1 MTSFER
7 SWHPL
12 FADHSGARWVESSP
26 PGLAPRWPWL
36 RPSLRHRARPSP
48 LARRPS
54 PVTLT
59 TARTPDR
66 SPCSTSYHAVCGSDQ
81 RNPVS
86 NSRAPPSWV
95 TTASIRH
102 RTPLKRLPGFQRHTA
117 LSSEKSIA
125 CVCHSSVSPPES
137 RPLGETR
144 TLEQPGIQRAP
155 ATRRVVPRCSNATFP
170 LPETVSEN
178 FLAHSG
184 AVRAGTRRGPRARR
198 CSPRE
203 LRNSRE
209 RLQLAGPRLVKG
221 CASSY

>member
-1 MTSFER
+1 MGR
-7 SWHPL
+7 IV
-12 FADHSGARWVESSP
+12 ASGARASVAVAAAFTPSP
-26 PGLAPRWPWL
+26 RSPVA
-36 RPSLRHRARPSP
+36 ARPSP
-48 LARRPS
+48 VASHPYDRS
-54 PVTLT
+54 